1 MKDFLVRIRW
11 LLSEQLGLD
20 VVKFIRFFLGIGWY
34 LKDLYVFS
42 RACNDKII
50 LKPCLHD
57 KRAESGSIR
66 NEYFWQ
72 DLIVARWIFAS
83 SPRVHVDFGSRID
96 GFVAHVASFRE
107 VEVFDV
113 RPVASVIPGVVFRKA
128 DLLNIDSIKGFVG
141 GGVGYC
147 DSISCLH
154 VLEHIGLGR
163 YGDPL
168 HVYGYMKA
176 LRNLVSLLE
185 ANGTLYLSSPVGKQ
199 CVEFNANRIFD
210 PVGLH
215 DAACSLGLS
224 LVRVAIVGSNASVY
238 EPPLDLILEALE
250 RLSCEDYNLLIMA
263 YVKDLG

>member
-1 MKDFLVRIRW
+1 MKDFLARTRW

-20 VVKFIRFFLGIGWY
+20 IVKLVRFFLGITWY
-34 LKDLYVFS
+34 LKDLYIFS
-42 RACNDKII
+42 RAYDHKIM

-57 KRAESGSIR
+57 KRGEGGSIR

-72 DLIVARWIFAS
+72 DLIVARWIFEA
-83 SPRVHVDFGSRID
+83 SPRIHADFGSRID

-107 VEVFDV
+107 IEVFDV
-113 RPVASVIPGVVFRKA
+113 RPVSSVIPGIVFRRA
-128 DLLNIDSIKGFVG
+128 DLLNIGSINGYIG
-141 GGVGYC
+141 GGAGYC

-168 HVYGYMKA
+168 DVYGYIQA
-176 LRNLVSLLE
+176 LRNLASLLE
-185 ANGTLYLSSPVGKQ
+185 ANGTLYLSTPVGKQ

-210 PVGLH
+210 PLH
-215 DAACSLGLS
+215 LIDTACSVGLS

-238 EPPLDLILEALE
+238 EPPLDLMLEVLDG
-250 RLSCEDYNLLIMA
+250 LSCKDYNLLVMQF
-263 YVKDLG
+263 VKDIG